1 MVALYKA
8 FRYNAKKILSGV
20 VNIMKNLIIVESPA
34 KARTISAFLGRNY
47 KVVASKGHIRDL
59 PKSSFG
65 ITVDEEGTFVPKY
78 SIPREVNPTVKELK
92 KLAKEAETIYIAT
105 DEDREGE
112 AIGWHIA
119 MAIKKDPTS
128 LPRIVFHEIT
138 KTAIQ
143 HALDN
148 PRKINMDSVNAQQSR
163 RLLDRIVG
171 YKLSPLLASKIQ
183 KGLSAGR
190 VQSSSLKIVIDRER
204 EIKAFKP
211 EEYWTIDGL
220 FEKDIESSIYA
231 FDGTKMDKMS
241 IKNEAMATQI
251 VQSAIKENF
260 VVESLEK
267 KERKSKT
274 PPPFMTST
282 LQQAASTNLGFSP
295 KKTMMVAQKLY
306 EGVKT
311 DKGNMGVITYMRTDS
326 MNLAKEAVAAA
337 REHIEAK
344 FGSDY
349 LPSKAKSYVTSSK
362 GAQEAHEAIRP
373 TRVEFDALVA
383 KDYLGA
389 DELKLYRLIYNRF
402 LACQMTEARL
412 ESQTLLFKGEKST
425 FKASGRKLLFD
436 GFYRVTGYNEKDKL
450 LPALKKGQKVNL
462 DDIKPTQHFTEPPAR
477 YNEASLI
484 KKLESLGIGR
494 PSTYAPTIT
503 ILQTRKYITIE
514 KKRIHP
520 TEIAFTVIE
529 MLEEYFSE
537 IVDSAFT
544 SNMEAD
550 LDEVDEGKLDW
561 QKVLSAFYDPFMKK
575 ITEGKEKIKSQK
587 MAIPTGEM
595 CPKCGSELL
604 RRKGRYG
611 EFIACSNF
619 PKCKYTTDLE
629 GNAPPEP
636 ELTDRPCEKC
646 GAMMVI
652 KDSRRGKFYACSNY
666 PKCKNAQPLV
676 PPRELAVP
684 CPKCGSKL
692 HEKEGKRGT
701 FYGCSNYPK
710 CRFISNGEPQDRACP
725 TCGSM
730 VVHKVLKT
738 GEIYD
743 CIDKKCKWSEPVPKE
758 KQKGLPEEKVE
769 EKKSEEKNLNDEQ
782 KA

>member
-1 MVALYKA
+1 
-8 FRYNAKKILSGV
+8 
-20 VNIMKNLIIVESPA
+20 MKNLIIVESPA
-34 KARTISAFLGRNY
+34 KARTISTFLGKNY

-65 ITVDEEGTFVPKY
+65 ITVDEEGKFVPKY
-78 SIPREVNPTVKELK
+78 SIPRAVNPTVRELK

-112 AIGWHIA
+112 AIGYHIA
-119 MAIKKDPTS
+119 MAIKKDPES

-148 PRKINMDSVNAQQSR
+148 PRKIDMDSVNAQQAR

-190 VQSSSLKIVIDRER
+190 VQSSSLKIVVDRER
-204 EIKAFKP
+204 EINAFKP
-211 EEYWTIDGL
+211 EEYWTVDGL
-220 FEKDIESSIYA
+220 FEKNIESSIYA
-231 FDGTKMDKMS
+231 FDGNKIEKMT

-260 VVESLEK
+260 MVESLEK

-282 LQQAASTNLGFSP
+282 LQQSASTQLGFSP

-326 MNLAKEAVAAA
+326 MNLAKEAVASA
-337 REHIEAK
+337 REYISTN
-344 FGSDY
+344 FGADY
-349 LPSKAKSYVTSSK
+349 LPQKEKNYVTSSK

-373 TRVEFDALVA
+373 TMVEFTPLIA
-383 KDYLGA
+383 KEYLSA
-389 DELKLYRLIYNRF
+389 DEFKLYRLIYNRF

-412 ESQTLLFKGEKST
+412 ESQTLLFKGETST

-450 LPALKKGQKVNL
+450 LPELQKGQKVIL
-462 DDIKPTQHFTEPPAR
+462 DDIKPQQHFTEPPPR

-503 ILQTRKYITIE
+503 ILQTRKYIE
-514 KKRIHP
+514 LKKKRIHP
-520 TEIAFTVIE
+520 TEVAFSVIE
-529 MLEEYFSE
+529 MLEEHFAE
-537 IVDSAFT
+537 IVDSSFT

-561 QKVLSAFYDPFMKK
+561 QKVLADFYDPFMKK
-575 ITEGKEKIKSQK
+575 ITEGKTTIKSQK

-595 CPKCGSELL
+595 CPKCGNEML

-619 PKCKYTTDLE
+619 PKCKYTTDLD
-629 GNAPPEP
+629 GNPPPEP
-636 ELTDRPCEKC
+636 EKTDRPCEKC
-646 GAMMVI
+646 GEMMVI
-652 KDSRRGKFYACSNY
+652 KDSKRGKFYACSAY
-666 PKCKNAQPLV
+666 PKCKNAQPLI
-676 PPRELAVP
+676 PPRELSVP

-710 CRFISNGEPQDRACP
+710 CRFISNGEPLDRKCP
-725 TCGSM
+725 KCESM

-738 GEIYD
+738 GEVYE
-743 CIDKKCKWSEPVPKE
+743 CIDKKCKWSEAVPEDKRKGVPKAKKE
-758 KQKGLPEEKVE
+758 K
-769 EKKSEEKNLNDEQ
+769 
-782 KA
+782 A